1 MDVSVID
8 AYQAKNSALEEEVAR
23 QRRLIAELL
32 EGKKIQETILE
43 KSLVGYYIAM
53 GGKFYAMNPIA
64 ADYTGYGMDELIGR
78 PSDFMIH
85 PEDRNEVKEKA
96 RAMLRGTE
104 TFPYEFRILTKSEEI
119 RWVMEVVAPI
129 LLSGRPAILGNAMDI
144 TQPKLMEQ
152 KLRESEN
159 LYRTIFETTGTMT
172 TIADERKVI
181 TLVNSEWE
189 RMTGYRKEDWEGKKT
204 WMDCIDQRDLPRMI
218 EYHRQRRI
226 DPQSVPGTY
235 ECRLIDSQGRIRN
248 VLTTVNLIP
257 GTQKNVSS
265 AMDIT
270 DRKEAERELI
280 RKSENLAE
288 LNTAL
293 KVLLKQRE
301 ADREELET
309 TLLSNVKD
317 LVLPYIAKI
326 RQGGVDPKTL
336 LYLDLMASNL
346 EHILSPFS
354 RTLAATYRNLT
365 AKEIEVANYIKAGK
379 SSKEIAA
386 LLNISRVC
394 VDVHRYHIR
403 AKLGLKNQKINLRA
417 YLGSLP

>member
-1 MDVSVID
+1 
-8 AYQAKNSALEEEVAR
+8 
-23 QRRLIAELL
+23 LIAELL
-32 EGKKIQETILE
+32 EGKKSMKQSSRNPSSAITF
-43 KSLVGYYIAM
+43 AM
-53 GGKFYAMNPIA
+53 EGKFYAMNPIA
-64 ADYTGYGMDELIGR
+64 AAYTGYAMDELIGR

-85 PEDRNEVKEKA
+85 PEDRQEVKEKA
-96 RAMLRGTE
+96 RAMLRGAE
-104 TFPYEFRILTKSEEI
+104 TFPYEFRILTRSQEI

-129 LLSGRPAILGNAMDI
+129 LLSGKPAILGNAMDI
-144 TQPKLMEQ
+144 TKPKLMEQ

-181 TLVNSEWE
+181 ILVNSEWE

-204 WMDCIDQRDLPRMI
+204 WMDCVDQRDLPRML

-257 GTQKNVSS
+257 GTGNNVSS

-270 DRKEAERELI
+270 ERKEAEKELI

-301 ADREELET
+301 ADREALET
-309 TLLSNVKD
+309 TLLSNVRD
-317 LVLPYIAKI
+317 LVLPYIEKI
-326 RQGGVDPKTL
+326 RQGDLDPKAR
-336 LYLDLMASNL
+336 LYLDLITSNL
-346 EHILSPFS
+346 ENILSPFS
-354 RTLAATYRNLT
+354 RTLAAMYRNLT

-379 SSKEIAA
+379 SSKEIAT

-403 AKLGLKNQKINLRA
+403 AKLGLKNKKVNLRA
-417 YLGSLP
+417 YLASLP